1 MTSFVTSRARLSIL
15 ASKSRLNPVGCHIKF
30 IEAEKEALQLYK
42 GHRSC
47 NPHNF
52 QNCFKEI
59 LFTGL
64 FIYLFSHFVS
74 WTIHWKCGFIFV
86 KDFIFYMVLPWPQS
100 FDCELLCQCSAHLY
114 KWFFLYFTWPLEGST
129 WLRHLFF
136 KTQILHIY
144 FLTLLHIHFCCFYL
158 HFQFFCLFVFV
169 LTFPSSLS
177 NF

>member
-64 FIYLFSHFVS
+64 FIYLFFSREPFCQLNNSLKVRFHF
-74 WTIHWKCGFIFV
+74 CER
-86 KDFIFYMVLPWPQS
+86 FY
-100 FDCELLCQCSAHLY
+100 
-114 KWFFLYFTWPLEGST
+114 
-129 WLRHLFF
+129 
-136 KTQILHIY
+136 ILHGVT
-144 FLTLLHIHFCCFYL
+144 LTAI
-158 HFQFFCLFVFV
+158 V
-169 LTFPSSLS
+169 
-177 NF
+177 